1 MYNIVVAFL
10 LGILMLWGILWLS
23 KRTPWFLSHFR
34 QIEHLLDLEN
44 NEAGEDCKYS
54 IAIVGSNSAYYG
66 FSFKKVHGLL
76 LSTGLQ
82 FPAESLQLLRR
93 YQGRLGKNAHIILA
107 LAPFSSFG
115 VYNNN
120 HYSVK
125 YLPLID
131 GENLTDYQRRESL
144 FYRFPLLVSPLK
156 SIRGFLAWGA
166 SPFRRI
172 HASKPLDLTRMEID
186 ARRWISVW
194 QQTFGLENLNV
205 IPRTEN
211 FLRDRDQKVADYR
224 AIITF
229 CHERSFRPVIVLPPM
244 TRQLYD
250 LFPVS
255 FLEDHVYAFIR
266 EVTQEEVPLL
276 DYLNDSTLQDI
287 SGFRDAFFLNPVGA
301 SRFTEKLCEDLRLID
316 QSINIE

>member
-1 MYNIVVAFL
+1 MYNIIVILL
-10 LGILMLWGILWLS
+10 LGALMLWILLWLS
-23 KRTPWFLSHFR
+23 KRTPWFRSHFR
-34 QIEHLLDLEN
+34 QIEHLLDLRDN
-44 NEAGEDCKYS
+44 GEGEGGKYS
-54 IAIVGSNSAYYG
+54 IAVVGSNSAYYG
-66 FSFKKVHGLL
+66 FSFKHVCGLL

-82 FPAESLQLLRR
+82 FPVESLQLLRQ
-93 YQGRLGKNAHIILA
+93 YQGRLRKNAYIILS
-107 LAPFSSFG
+107 LCPFSSFG
-115 VYNNN
+115 TFNNN

-131 GENLTDYQRRESL
+131 RENLTDYQRKEIL

-156 SIRGFLAWGA
+156 SIRGFLIWGVFL
-166 SPFRRI
+166 FRRI
-172 HASKPLDLTRMEID
+172 HVAKSLDLTRMEMD
-186 ARRWISVW
+186 ARRWISIW
-194 QQTFGLENLNV
+194 QRTFGLENLNV

-211 FLRDRDQKVADYR
+211 FLRDRGQKVVDYR
-224 AIITF
+224 TIISF
-229 CHERSFRPVIVLPPM
+229 CRESGYRPVVVLPPM
-244 TRQLYD
+244 TRQLHD

-266 EVTQEEVPLL
+266 EITQDEVPLL

-316 QSINIE
+316 